1 MLSAI
6 ISGFLTFLIT
16 FSIIPIL
23 KKFFLIEPIKRSSHN
38 IPKPTAGGVVFVS
51 LISLNGILNQHYI
64 PLFCIPLSIIGLL
77 DDKFDLKPNSRLI
90 AQILT
95 IIFLI
100 SISPLNNILLN
111 SFGNYFYILFLL
123 GLIFVSAGC
132 INFINFADGL
142 DGLLAGC
149 MSIILATISIYFELN
164 FWPYVACLIGF
175 LFLNWYPSK
184 LFMGDVGSTFLG
196 ALFLGI
202 ILQTDNFVDAIKILL
217 LASPLL
223 GDSLITLTRRLISG
237 ESILVPHK
245 SFYFKRLNQ
254 GQLSHK
260 QVSIIY
266 ILATTLICIALL
278 FGDLKL
284 MIALIFL
291 ELLILLILERKYAV
305 KYD

>member
-1 MLSAI
+1 MLTAL
-6 ISGFLTFLIT
+6 ISGSLTYLVT
-16 FSIIPIL
+16 FSLIPIL
-23 KKFFLIEPIKRSSHN
+23 KKFFLIEPNKRSSHS
-38 IPKPTAGGVVFVS
+38 IPKPTAGGIVFVL

-90 AQILT
+90 AQIVT

-100 SISPLNNILLN
+100 KISPLNIILIDT
-111 SFGNYFYILFLL
+111 FKYFYIFSLL
-123 GLIFVSAGC
+123 GLIFLSAGC

-149 MSIILATISIYFELN
+149 MIIIFATISIYFGSN

-202 ILQTDNFVDAIKILL
+202 ILQTDNFLEAIKILL

-223 GDSLITLTRRLISG
+223 GDSLITLTRRLISR

-254 GQLSHK
+254 GKLSHK

-266 ILATTLICIALL
+266 ILATSLICICFL
-278 FGDLKL
+278 FGNLKL
-284 MIALIFL
+284 MITTIFL
-291 ELLILLILERKYAV
+291 ELLILLMLERKFAV
-305 KYD
+305 KYN

>member
-1 MLSAI
+1 MLNTL
-6 ISGFLTFLIT
+6 ISGVLTFLLT
-16 FSIIPIL
+16 FSLIPIL
-23 KKFFLIEPIKRSSHN
+23 KKFFLIEPNKRSSHI
-38 IPKPTAGGVVFVS
+38 IPKPTAGGIIFVL
-51 LISLNGILNQHYI
+51 LISLNGILNKHFI
-64 PLFCIPLSIIGLL
+64 PLFCIPLSIVGLL
-77 DDKFDLKPNSRLI
+77 DDKFDLKPFSRLI
-90 AQILT
+90 AQIVT

-100 SISPLNNILLN
+100 NFSPLNVILLDT
-111 SFGNYFYILFLL
+111 FGNFFYIFSLL
-123 GLIFVSAGC
+123 GLIFLSAGC

-149 MSIILATISIYFELN
+149 MIIILATISIYFGSN

-175 LFLNWYPSK
+175 IFLNWYPSK

-202 ILQTDNFVDAIKILL
+202 ILQTDNFIEATKILL

-223 GDSLITLTRRLISG
+223 GDSLITLTRRLISR
-237 ESILVPHK
+237 ESIIVPHK

-266 ILATTLICIALL
+266 ILATSLICICLL
-278 FGDLKL
+278 FGNLKL
-284 MIALIFL
+284 MIATIFL
-291 ELLILLILERKYAV
+291 ELLILLMLERKFAV
-305 KYD
+305 NYN

>member
-1 MLSAI
+1 MLTAL
-6 ISGFLTFLIT
+6 ISGCLTFLLT
-16 FSIIPIL
+16 FSLIPLL
-23 KKFFLIEPIKRSSHN
+23 KKFFLIEPNKRSSHS
-38 IPKPTAGGVVFVS
+38 IPKPTAGGIIFV
-51 LISLNGILNQHYI
+51 LIISINGILNQHYL
-64 PLFCIPLSIIGLL
+64 PLFCIPLSIVGLL
-77 DDKFDLKPNSRLI
+77 DDKFDLKPNYRLI
-90 AQILT
+90 AQIVT

-100 SISPLNNILLN
+100 KSSPLNIILLDT
-111 SFGNYFYILFLL
+111 FGDSFYIFSLL
-123 GLIFVSAGC
+123 GLIFLSAGC

-149 MSIILATISIYFELN
+149 MVIILATISIYFGSN

-175 LFLNWYPSK
+175 LCLNWYPSK

-202 ILQTDNFVDAIKILL
+202 ILQTDNFIEAIKILL

-223 GDSLITLTRRLISG
+223 GDSLITLIRRLISKQ
-237 ESILVPHK
+237 SILIPHK

-266 ILATTLICIALL
+266 ILATSLICICFL
-278 FGDLKL
+278 FGNLKL
-284 MIALIFL
+284 MMALIFL
-291 ELLILLILERKYAV
+291 ELLILLMLERKFAV
-305 KYD
+305 KYN